1 MAYLP
6 PNSTAIVMPPSASD
20 RPGAFYTYFDP
31 TFSIAKMGRSN
42 DPPRRKLEWAR
53 QCRGEAQI
61 WLPFYWEV
69 PFAAKF
75 ERIIHHHY
83 QRAGA
88 WLGPVRCTF
97 CGVNH
102 REKYWFHGYSE
113 LVRFITTVEHYL
125 GVLGW
130 PIIIADTPPTPSG
143 GRGRCAAQSG
153 RRGGLRRCRRRVW
166 YTAGFQKTSPLVFDL
181 AFNCY
186 RSKAPHVCFWLREG
200 AGAGARGGVPA
211 SLRPPPLSVN
221 SGRGSGTGCAKG
233 SEGGQG
239 ALGDTPLAAPAGTP
253 RGAPQGAVERWS
265 FRATFRLQWRGKLYF
280 NTAFLPL

>member
-6 PNSTAIVMPPSASD
+6 PNSTAIIMPPSASD
-20 RPGAFYTYFDP
+20 RPGGFYTYFDP

-42 DPPRRKLEWAR
+42 DPARRKLEWAR

-75 ERIIHHHY
+75 ERLIHHHY

-113 LVRFITTVEHYL
+113 LIRFIMTVEHYL
-125 GVLGW
+125 GVLAKS
-130 PIIIADTPPTPSG
+130 ADTPPTPSG
-143 GRGRCAAQSG
+143 GRGR
-153 RRGGLRRCRRRVW
+153 LH
-166 YTAGFQKTSPLVFDL
+166 PLVFDS
-181 AFNCY
+181 AFNY
-186 RSKAPHVCFWLREG
+186 YLDRSKNPHVCFWLREG
-200 AGAGARGGVPA
+200 EGAGAGGPGGVPA
-211 SLRPPPLSVN
+211 SLTPPPLSVN
-221 SGRGSGTGCAKG
+221 SGRGSEEYYNKSLLRSNYVILSDEAVPEVGKG
-233 SEGGQG
+233 SPGG
-239 ALGDTPLAAPAGTP
+239 TPLAAPAGTP
-253 RGAPQGAVERWS
+253 
-265 FRATFRLQWRGKLYF
+265 
-280 NTAFLPL
+280 

>member
-166 YTAGFQKTSPLVFDL
+166 YTAGFQGGSGSGSARRGTRES
-181 AFNCY
+181 
-186 RSKAPHVCFWLREG
+186 APAAVVCEQWEREWDRMRERERGDEAVPKVGKVHLEIHLWLHPRVHLEVHP
-200 AGAGARGGVPA
+200 RVPWKDGL
-211 SLRPPPLSVN
+211 SVPLSDY
-221 SGRGSGTGCAKG
+221 R
-233 SEGGQG
+233 
-239 ALGDTPLAAPAGTP
+239 
-253 RGAPQGAVERWS
+253 
-265 FRATFRLQWRGKLYF
+265 
-280 NTAFLPL
+280 